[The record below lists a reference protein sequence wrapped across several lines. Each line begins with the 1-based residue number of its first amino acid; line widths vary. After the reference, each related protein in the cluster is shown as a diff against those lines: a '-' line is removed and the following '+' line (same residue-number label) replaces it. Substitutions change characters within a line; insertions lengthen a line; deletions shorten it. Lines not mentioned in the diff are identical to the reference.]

1 MRERRAIGSFVPGDT
16 LAHRLDARTKVLC
29 LLVASIA
36 SFAAAPPAGL
46 AVAAAG
52 LVAALAASRTSPLR
66 VLLALRPA
74 LLVLGFSL
82 LANTVVLVGQPGVSV
97 DGFLRS
103 AQAIVRIVLVVGFA
117 LVFSA
122 TTMPPAIADA
132 LASLLRP
139 LARLGVPVGD
149 ISTMASIALRFIPL
163 TAEEVLRIRSA
174 QRARGARPDE
184 GGVLRRVT
192 SWGQVL
198 VPLVVSLFRRADELG
213 RAMEDRCYTGE
224 QTSLAGPLA
233 ARDWLALVLAA
244 AWAALAVLL

>member
-1 MRERRAIGSFVPGDT
+1 MRRARAIGSFVPGDT
-16 LAHRLDARTKVLC
+16 VAHRLDARVKVIC
-29 LLVASIA
+29 LIVASVA
-36 SFAAAPPAGL
+36 SFAAPSWAGLAVTAAGL
-46 AVAAAG
+46 AVA
-52 LVAALAASRTSPLR
+52 LMASGTSPLR

-82 LANTVVLVGQPGVSV
+82 LANTVVLVGQPGLSA
-97 DGFLRS
+97 DGFLRTVR
-103 AQAIVRIVLVVGFA
+103 AIARIVLVVGFA

-139 LARLGVPVGD
+139 LARLGVPVGG
-149 ISTMASIALRFIPL
+149 ISTMASVALRFIPL
-163 TAEEVLRIRSA
+163 TAEEVLRIRNA

-184 GGVLRRVT
+184 GGVLRRVA

-224 QTSLAGPLA
+224 QTSLAGPLV
-233 ARDWLALVLAA
+233 ARDRVAIALVA
-244 AWAALAVLL
+244 AWAVLVALL

>member
-1 MRERRAIGSFVPGDT
+1 MRRSRALGSFVPGDT
-16 LAHRLDARTKVLC
+16 LAHRLDARVKVLC
-29 LLVASIA
+29 LHVASVA
-36 SFAAAPPAGL
+36 SFATGSPAGL
-46 AVAAAG
+46 AVVAAG
-52 LVAALAASRTSPLR
+52 LAAALAASGTSPLR

-82 LANTVVLVGQPGVSV
+82 LANTVVLVGQPGVSTS
-97 DGFLRS
+97 GFLRTS
-103 AQAIVRIVLVVGFA
+103 LAIARIVLVVGFA

-132 LASLLRP
+132 LASLLGP
-139 LARLGVPVGD
+139 LSRLGVPVGG

-184 GGVLRRVT
+184 GGALRRVA

-233 ARDWLALVLAA
+233 ARDWLMLALTA
-244 AWAALAVLL
+244 AWTALAVLL

>member
-1 MRERRAIGSFVPGDT
+1 MNRARAIGSFVPGNT
-16 LAHRLDARTKVLC
+16 AIHRLDARAKVLC
-29 LLVASIA
+29 LVMASMT
-36 SFAAAPPAGL
+36 SFAATSPVGL
-46 AVAAAG
+46 AVVAAG
-52 LVAALAASRTSPLR
+52 LVAALVASRTSPLR

-74 LLVLGFSL
+74 LVVLGFSL

-97 DGFLRS
+97 DGLLR
-103 AQAIVRIVLVVGFA
+103 ATRAIVRIVLVVGFA

-149 ISTMASIALRFIPL
+149 ISTMASVALRFIPL
-163 TAEEVLRIRSA
+163 TAEEVLRIRDA

-184 GGVLRRVT
+184 GGALRRVGA
-192 SWGQVL
+192 WGQVL

-224 QTSLAGPLA
+224 QTSMAGPLA
-233 ARDWLALVLAA
+233 ARDRLALVLTA
-244 AWAALAVLL
+244 AWAVLAVML

>member
-1 MRERRAIGSFVPGDT
+1 MRRSRALGSFVPGDT
-16 LAHRLDARTKVLC
+16 LAHCLDARVKGLC
-29 LLVASIA
+29 LLVASVA
-36 SFAAAPPAGL
+36 SFATGSPAGL
-46 AVAAAG
+46 AVVAAG
-52 LVAALAASRTSPLR
+52 LAAGLAASGTSPLR

-82 LANTVVLVGQPGVSV
+82 LANTVVLVGQPGVSTS
-97 DGFLRS
+97 GFLRTS
-103 AQAIVRIVLVVGFA
+103 LAIARIVLVVGFA

-132 LASLLRP
+132 LASLLGP
-139 LARLGVPVGD
+139 LSRLGVPVGG

-184 GGVLRRVT
+184 GGALRRVA

-233 ARDWLALVLAA
+233 ARDWLMLALTA
-244 AWAALAVLL
+244 AWTALAVLL